1 MAYLFGTDTA
11 AGVPVSLAFSFNGSA
26 VDWGSTR
33 AYHIEPITNKAE
45 SIDGNYQISD
55 LDVEF
60 IDTDGS
66 LWTALG
72 HGTSAFNKQFSLTAY
87 VGGTMDYTSG
97 RLKLQNTG
105 NSATFT
111 VHQGKVTN
119 VWKKDRLVR
128 VKSKN
133 NLRLISDLEWRFPY
147 RDLPEIGTR
156 VGTYFF
162 FEGTNLGSYF
172 PNSVFDVSEDQDDF
186 EIYSA
191 VATTAIGSLGSS
203 YPSVSGRG
211 TLGLLSGYHYPGTQF
226 YFEQNRFKF
235 KGTFLGTKIGTIN
248 TIDEANRFGFPSL
261 GEAESA
267 KSGSRYVL
275 NRSRLHLSGGTVTDG
290 NRFFFQQKL
299 TLSDTPANLFR
310 ELIAGHCVSPY
321 FGTGDIE
328 SNSFATSAMITTYQ
342 TFSQDISP
350 KETKVGG
357 AIKNL
362 LESVYGLFSVNV
374 NNQFEF
380 RAYGPRNLQ
389 QTIGSIGTTDIL
401 EAEQSNDIEDF
412 FNRVVIRYG
421 HDVNGGEFQKT
432 FELKTSDWG
441 SSTDRPY
448 ELESKWL
455 KVDNEASILAQR
467 LLNRFKD
474 TVPKVKFKVPLKYA
488 GVGLGSIFF
497 ISDVDSGLAAR
508 IVELTAYRKDFSED
522 RTIEFEG
529 ADGGALYNRK
539 GFGYWGP
546 GTALPGVAV
555 SGTSTFGWGTNG
567 TVNNINGTYF
577 GSFFAWW

>member
-1 MAYLFGTDTA
+1 MAYLFGTNTA
-11 AGVPVSLAFSFNGSA
+11 AGVPVTLGFSFNGSA

-66 LWTALG
+66 LWTSLG
-72 HGTSAFNKQFSLTAY
+72 HGTTAFNKAFSLTAY
-87 VGGTMDYTSG
+87 VGGTMDYTDG

-128 VKSKN
+128 LKSKN

-147 RDLPEIGTR
+147 RDAPEIGTR

-162 FEGTNLGSYF
+162 FEGTNLGSHY
-172 PNSVFDVSEDQDDF
+172 PNSVFDISEDQEEFDL
-186 EIYSA
+186 YSA

-203 YPSVSGRG
+203 YPSIAGRG

-226 YFEQNRFKF
+226 YFDQARYKF
-235 KGTFLGTKIGTIN
+235 KGTFLGTKLGSIN
-248 TIDEANRFGFPSL
+248 TDEEAVRFGFA
-261 GEAESA
+261 GVGAAESA
-267 KSGSRYVL
+267 KSGTRYIL
-275 NRSRLHLSGGTVTDG
+275 NRTRLHLSGGTVAEG

-299 TLSDTPANLFR
+299 TLTETPAYLFR
-310 ELIAGHCVSPY
+310 ELIAGHCVSAY

-328 SNSFATSAMITTYQ
+328 ANSFATSARFTTYQ
-342 TFSQDISP
+342 TFSQDIEP
-350 KETKVGG
+350 KEIKCAG

-362 LESVYGLFSVNV
+362 LESVYGLFNVNV

-389 QTIGSIGTTDIL
+389 QTIGTIGSADII
-401 EAEQSNDIEDF
+401 EAEQSNDIEDY
-412 FNRVVIRYG
+412 FNRVVLRYG
-421 HDVNGGEFQKT
+421 HDVNSGEYQKVY
-432 FELKTSDWG
+432 ELKTTDWG
-441 SSTDRPY
+441 SSTDRPF

-455 KVDNEASILAQR
+455 RVDNEAVIMAKR
-467 LLNRFKD
+467 LLNRFKN

-488 GVGLGSIFF
+488 GVGLGSVFA
-497 ISDVDSGLAAR
+497 ISDTDSGLSSK
-508 IVELTAYRKDFSED
+508 IVELTGYRKDFSED

-529 ADGGALYNRK
+529 ADGAVLYNRK
-539 GFGYWGP
+539 GFGYYEDGTTP
-546 GTALPGVAV
+546 GALV
-555 SGTSTFGWGTNG
+555 SGTSTAGVGTNG
-567 TVNNINGTYF
+567 TVNNINETYF
-577 GSFFAWW
+577 GSTFVWW